1 MIDGQLSS
9 NLASV
14 VVTLLS
20 IVGSLSTLVVANSAV
35 LVFFFPLGSVYLDRM
50 RQFRPVSLSL
60 KRLEGRTRA
69 PGE

>member
-20 IVGSLSTLVVANSAV
+20 IVGSLSTLVVANPAV
-35 LVFFFPLGSVYLDRM
+35 LVFFFPLLLLLLC
-50 RQFRPVSLSL
+50 FTLSS
-60 KRLEGRTRA
+60 GA
-69 PGE
+69 F